1 MSCVCDENSFAAS
14 CINLTFQSNT
24 DNEFI
29 AVISDAD
36 EKAID
41 ITGDTITLTV
51 TSSLGGVVVF
61 THSNAAGGHEDPTKG
76 QTRFSVSRADL
87 VAASSTATTTWVYE
101 IRRIVGGA
109 GDQHVHIWGRFIVE
123 PT

>member
-14 CINLTFQSNT
+14 CINLTFQRNT

-29 AVISDAD
+29 AVISDGD

-41 ITGDTITLTV
+41 ITGDTVTFTV

-61 THSNAAGGHEDPTKG
+61 AHSNPGGAHEDPTKG
-76 QTRFSVSRADL
+76 QTKFSVSRADMA
-87 VAASSTATTTWVYE
+87 AASSTSTTTWVYE
-101 IRRIVGGA
+101 IRRIVGGS
-109 GDQHVHIWGRFIVE
+109 GDQHVHIWGRFVVE
-123 PT
+123 PR